1 VRNFKYSFKR
11 PAPPASGACPRFA
24 AGRAATYGCGNE
36 HVKNRGTEQDLAEDP
51 SEKGA
56 SAHGVIIVD
65 VKKIGRIRDGGG

>member
-1 VRNFKYSFKR
+1 
-11 PAPPASGACPRFA
+11 
-24 AGRAATYGCGNE
+24 
-36 HVKNRGTEQDLAEDP
+36 VKNRGTEQDLAEDP